1 MNWDNMDAM
10 KTDTEHA
17 MEMIG
22 KRLYKYA
29 PHITLIQEIIGN
41 ANDEFQSNE
50 VSDPTITIDF
60 QENSDGYYIIF
71 NNNAPPIPKHFFVE
85 DYQTFFKSS
94 KSSKEGGIGFVG
106 VGAKQFLTSQ
116 NGRELVTI
124 TGDKKDEILASVW
137 KYQEGIGV
145 RVGVT
150 PKMPF
155 DDIMGSKKINHTYGT
170 TFVASLTKEE
180 YDELKEVIIQ
190 NIHHWWNYG
199 LLANRFK
206 IFVSGEEVLP
216 WIPNENQKHLRNFQI
231 AGKKIDCIFWITD
244 DELVEEADLQN
255 IVWIVADK
263 RIVHK
268 KLETSGRVI
277 KNFGKRIFCYVDV
290 SKLLKGYVTMSKED
304 FEDSKLVK
312 QVKNRTVE
320 EFWKFIVDNDLVKEN
335 LNETTK
341 NVELEML
348 MRKFNEALQ
357 SEKFKNWNPF
367 LAKKTRIVPVLNS
380 DGDESLS
387 ESDGYQK
394 TEENASNGGEG
405 GIIGEQDGKGH
416 SFDKSGKEKGEKKVR
431 QSKGFDM
438 GEIDVPEDERESWI
452 DYPSKSLLINIG
464 HPFFVKNREPL
475 SLREFN
481 KCRVIVD
488 ALVRHQIENGV
499 EDIQEVLDESRNLL
513 HEVFS

>member
-1 MNWDNMDAM
+1 MNWDNMEDM

-22 KRLYKYA
+22 KRLYKYS

-50 VSDPTITIDF
+50 VANPTISIDF
-60 QENSDGYYIIF
+60 QQNSDGYFIIF

-124 TGDKKDEILASVW
+124 TGDKKDEILASIW
-137 KYQEGIGV
+137 KYQEGYGV

-155 DDIMGSKKINHTYGT
+155 NEIMGAKKIDHTFGT
-170 TFVASLTKEE
+170 TFVASLTKDE
-180 YDELKEVIIQ
+180 YDELKEGLIT

-199 LLANRFK
+199 LLVNRFK
-206 IFVSGEEVLP
+206 IFVSGEEVSA
-216 WIPNENQKHLRNFQI
+216 WIPNEKQKYLRNFQI

-244 DELVEEADLQN
+244 DEIEEEADLQN
-255 IVWIVADK
+255 IVWVVADK

-268 KLETSGRVI
+268 KLETSIRVK

-304 FEDSKLVK
+304 FENSKYVQ
-312 QVKNRTVE
+312 QVKKRTVE

-335 LNETTK
+335 PNELTN

-348 MRKFNEALQ
+348 MRKFNDALQ

-367 LAKKTRIVPVLNS
+367 LAKKTRIVPVVDP
-380 DGDESLS
+380 DGHEPLS
-387 ESDGYQK
+387 ESDGQQQ
-394 TEENASNGGEG
+394 TGSGGKDG
-405 GIIGEQDGKGH
+405 GGGVLGEQPGSGH
-416 SFDKSGKEKGEKKVR
+416 SFDESGKEKGEKKIR

-438 GEIDVPEDERESWI
+438 GEIDAPDDDRESWI
-452 DYPSKSLLINIG
+452 DYPTKSLLINTG

-488 ALVRHQIENGV
+488 ALVRHQIEDGS
-499 EDIQEVLDESRNLL
+499 EDIQSILDESRNLL